1 MFLFLQVYLTI
12 FNKGFSFV
20 NNIYDEVRDLASER
34 GLLGYLLWSIT
45 QEMSWNIFS
54 NISILI
60 LTMRSGGI
68 CNGKYAPRWLILSV
82 LWIYDQCQTQLQN
95 LAKWNMK
102 MYLCE
107 IWKPICIKYYG
118 EYMSL
123 SSKTRQFCIILM
135 NMTIRQK

>member
-1 MFLFLQVYLTI
+1 MYEKYSIVKY
-12 FNKGFSFV
+12 
-20 NNIYDEVRDLASER
+20 IYYKVTDLASER
-34 GLLGYLLWSIT
+34 GLSVYLLWSIT

-82 LWIYDQCQTQLQN
+82 LWIYDHCQTQQQN

-107 IWKPICIKYYG
+107 IWKPIYIIYYG
-118 EYMSL
+118 KYMLL
-123 SSKTRQFCIILM
+123 SSKTRHFCIILM
-135 NMTIRQK
+135 NMTIRQKQGA